1 MHTSPP
7 EWKDPC
13 LWLVSAG
20 LGTELQRAAVL
31 RGAQLRGEVA
41 EAVPGA
47 EDGALG
53 RRRAGRLRG
62 DPGGGA
68 FCVGRSGF
76 WIWNGAEEGIYSI
89 GIYLYDSYDVVVV
102 DSII

>member
-62 DPGGGA
+62 DPGGGVL
-68 FCVGRSGF
+68 CREIGF
-76 WIWNGAEEGIYSI
+76 LDMEWG
-89 GIYLYDSYDVVVV
+89 
-102 DSII
+102 